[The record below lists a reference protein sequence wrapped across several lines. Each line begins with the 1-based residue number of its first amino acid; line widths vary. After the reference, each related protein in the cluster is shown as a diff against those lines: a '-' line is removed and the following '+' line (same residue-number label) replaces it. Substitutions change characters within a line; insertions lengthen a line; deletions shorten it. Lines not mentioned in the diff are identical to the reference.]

1 MTIADKKSKAL
12 ELSITQIDRQF
23 GKGSIM
29 RLGDDHPTLMDNVIS
44 TGALS
49 LDVALGIGGVPRGR
63 IIEIFGPESSG
74 KTTLALHIV
83 AEAQKLDGYAAF
95 IDAEHALDPEYSKR
109 LGVNTEE
116 LLVSQPDSGE
126 QALEI
131 TETLVRSSALDV
143 IVIDSV
149 AALVPRVELEG
160 EMGDTHVGLQARL
173 MSQALR
179 KLTGTVSRSNTC
191 VIFVNQI
198 REKIGVMYG
207 NPETTPGG
215 RALKFYTS
223 IRMEIR
229 RIGAIKDGTDTVG
242 NRTRVK
248 VVKNK
253 VAPPFKMTEFD
264 IMYGRGIS
272 FEGDIL
278 DLAVKGD
285 IIEKM
290 GSWFSYGDLK
300 IGQGRENAKTYL
312 KENPKELKKVVS
324 KVKAFMGLDNQGDS
338 PGSKD

>member
-83 AEAQKLDGYAAF
+83 AEAQKMNGNAAF